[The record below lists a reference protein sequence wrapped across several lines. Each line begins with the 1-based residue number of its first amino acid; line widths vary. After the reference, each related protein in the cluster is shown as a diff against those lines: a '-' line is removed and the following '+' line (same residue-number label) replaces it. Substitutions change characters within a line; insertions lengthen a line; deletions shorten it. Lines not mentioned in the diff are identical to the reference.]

1 MEVIDG
7 IQKNVPVLAEHHH
20 LLVRLEDVGVAED
33 RRVVG
38 EDAALLYMIGTR
50 STSSFVIMRYVIG
63 RFIPVISDIHARYR
77 HPRLASTA
85 TRADHVLAAQLSEAL
100 RYRACSPQSH

>member
-38 EDAALLYMIGTR
+38 EDAALLFMIGTR
-50 STSSFVIMRYVIG
+50 STPHGSHKDELSFHLTEG
-63 RFIPVISDIHARYR
+63 S
-77 HPRLASTA
+77 
-85 TRADHVLAAQLSEAL
+85 
-100 RYRACSPQSH
+100 